1 MLPGLDYPRRKPM
14 SILEKLKKISHRE
27 TGIRDFCI
35 QTIRFKKFLE
45 NARSLLDLFEDG
57 REKFW
62 GEYIFDRHYVVSLID
77 SVVEQ
82 LGMMVYDACV
92 LASDSGEALYAAY
105 DRHKLAA
112 ANLIESNG
120 SRPKSG
126 PSESQTGDMEDPEY
140 RLLSD
145 ALHWFNGK
153 DAPANTTVMDLMKK
167 IFFFVIQSLESP
179 GSSENKALLEKSGML
194 AADKDFY
201 LVDLWKDAL
210 ALPETKRSM
219 SDVQSVPLRHLLMD
233 AGGTGGREKG
243 DFQKS
248 GPWVAAVSEYQLSL
262 NTLNSDVRFR
272 LDTLASGYEPSDFIF
287 VFADPSVNLDAL
299 LPKGFQVENSDYGRF
314 AWNLDISAKTIE
326 DSLMVI
332 GRNLFG

>member
-1 MLPGLDYPRRKPM
+1 MQL
-14 SILEKLKKISHRE
+14 LEKLKKLGHKN

-57 REKFW
+57 REKFT

-82 LGMMVYDACV
+82 LGMMVYDASV
-92 LASDSGEALYAAY
+92 LAPDRGEELYAAY

-120 SRPKSG
+120 SRPNAG
-126 PSESQTGDMEDPEY
+126 PSESLAADRDDPEY
-140 RLLSD
+140 QLLSD
-145 ALHWFNGK
+145 ALMWFNGK
-153 DAPANTTVMDLMKK
+153 NAAAHTTVMELMKK

-179 GSSENKALLEKSGML
+179 GSPERQALSEKSTVL

-201 LVDLWKDAL
+201 LIDLWKDAL
-210 ALPETKRSM
+210 ALPETQRSV
-219 SDVQSVPLRHLLMD
+219 SDFNSVPLRHLLMD
-233 AGGTGGREKG
+233 VDETGGKAKG
-243 DFQKS
+243 HFQKS
-248 GPWVAAVSEYQLSL
+248 GAWVAAASEYQLSL
-262 NTLNSDVRFR
+262 NTLNPDFQFR
-272 LDTLASGYEPSDFIF
+272 LETLASGYEPSDFIF
-287 VFADPSVNLDAL
+287 IFADSSTNLDTL
-299 LPKGFQVENSDYGRF
+299 LPKGFHVENSDYGRF
-314 AWNLDISAKTIE
+314 AWNLDVSAKTIE
-326 DSLMVI
+326 DSLMII